1 MDSLDTLTLINSD
14 DVQEALRLWHGG
26 KPTRWPLHRL
36 RLGFLLSNDEN
47 SYDSLA
53 EGGPAAKNRAILN
66 RGLEEL
72 RLISPEAEDLLRE
85 RYENRRD
92 VVAVSN
98 SLNISESSLY
108 YRQKQAITQLTDIL
122 IKLEQYANRDWQER
136 MMMRLGLP
144 SYTELVGI
152 TTTKAN
158 LLDVLLNE
166 DDYFII
172 AVDGLGGLGKTAL
185 ADHIMREV
193 INTKRFDEI
202 AWVTAK
208 QTHLST
214 LGRLQVES
222 NRPAL
227 TYPMLVDNLAT
238 QFDLPQTKGMTQLQR
253 QRYVKQFLTE
263 RACFIVIDNLE
274 TVADYRTLLPELRR
288 WQRPSKF
295 LLTSRVRLL
304 DEAEVFSLSLR
315 ELEMDAAFQLIRAE
329 AQRTGFQA
337 LADAGGEELKQIYE
351 LVGGNPLA
359 LKLIVGQLRF
369 RSLPRVLDRF
379 ASKTITNSPE
389 GLFDYIYHDIWETL
403 GDESK
408 MTLLA
413 LTQAGETGFTFEH
426 IVELSELS
434 PEAVDHCLE
443 KLIMLSLVDLSG
455 SLIERRY
462 RLHRLTEVFLLR
474 MLGEE

>member
-1 MDSLDTLTLINSD
+1 METLTPISFD

-26 KPTRWPLHRL
+26 SPARWPLSRL
-36 RLGFLLSNDEN
+36 RLGFILSREEDV
-47 SYDSLA
+47 YDTLA
-53 EGGPAAKNRAILN
+53 EGGPAAKNRSVLN
-66 RGLEEL
+66 YGLAKL
-72 RLISPEAEDLLRE
+72 RLISPEAEDLLRD

-98 SLNISESSLY
+98 TLNISESSLY

-122 IKLEQYANRDWQER
+122 IKLEQHANRDWEER
-136 MMMRLGLP
+136 MTARLSLP

-152 TTTKAN
+152 AETRAT
-158 LLDVLLNE
+158 LLDALLNE
-166 DDYFII
+166 DDFFILSL
-172 AVDGLGGLGKTAL
+172 DGLGGLGKTAL
-185 ADHIMREV
+185 ADHIAREV
-193 INTKRFDEI
+193 IKTKRFDEI

-222 NRPAL
+222 GRPAL
-227 TYPMLVDNLAT
+227 TYPMLVDQLAA
-238 QFDLPQTKGMTQLQR
+238 QFDLPPTKGMIQLQR
-253 QRYVKQFLTE
+253 QRYVKQFLADQ
-263 RACFIVIDNLE
+263 ACLVIIDNLE
-274 TVADYRTLLPELRR
+274 TVADYRILLPELRR
-288 WQRPSKF
+288 WQQPSKF

-304 DEAEVFSLSLR
+304 DEAGVFSLSLR
-315 ELEMDAAFQLIRAE
+315 ELQPDAAFQLLRAE

-337 LADAGGEELKQIYE
+337 LAEANTVELKQIYD

-369 RSLPRVLDRF
+369 RSLSRVLDRF
-379 ASKTITNSPE
+379 ASAPVTNSPE
-389 GLFDYIYHDIWETL
+389 SLFDYIYHDIWETL

-408 MTLLA
+408 TTLLA

-426 IVELSELS
+426 ILELSGL
-434 PEAVDHCLE
+434 PVDAVDHCLE
-443 KLIMLSLVDLSG
+443 KLIMLSMVDLSG

-462 RLHRLTEVFLLR
+462 RLHRLTEIFLLR

>member
-1 MDSLDTLTLINSD
+1 MGAVISSD

-26 KPTRWPLHRL
+26 KPAQWPLAKL
-36 RLGFLLSNDEN
+36 RMGFLLSGEEDA
-47 SYDSLA
+47 YGSLA
-53 EGGPAAKNRAILN
+53 ESGPAAKNRAILN

-72 RLISPEAEDLLRE
+72 RLVSPEAEDLLRD
-85 RYENRRD
+85 RYENGRD
-92 VVAVSN
+92 VIAVSN

-108 YRQKQAITQLTDIL
+108 YRQRQAINQLTYIL
-122 IKLEQYANRDWQER
+122 VKLEHNASRDWQEQ
-136 MMMRLGLP
+136 MTARLGLP

-152 TTTKAN
+152 AETEAKLWDT
-158 LLDVLLNE
+158 LLNE
-166 DDYFII
+166 NEFFILAI
-172 AVDGLGGLGKTAL
+172 DGLGGLGKTAL
-185 ADHIMREV
+185 ADHITREI
-193 INTKRFDEI
+193 INTNRFDEI

-214 LGRLQVES
+214 MGRLQVES

-227 TYPMLVDNLAT
+227 TYPMLVDELT
-238 QFDLPQTKGMTQLQR
+238 EQFDLPQTKGMTQLQR
-253 QRYVKQFLTE
+253 QRYVKQFLSE
-263 RACFIVIDNLE
+263 RSCLIVIDNLE
-274 TVADYRTLLPELRR
+274 TVADYRSLLPELRR
-288 WQRPSKF
+288 WKQPSKF

-304 DEAEVFSLSLR
+304 DETEVYSLSLR

-329 AQRTGFQA
+329 ARRTGFQA
-337 LADAGGEELKQIYE
+337 LADANTEEIQQIYK

-369 RSLPRVLDRF
+369 RSLPHVLDRF
-379 ASKTITNSPE
+379 ASTPTAKSSE
-389 GLFDYIYHDIWETL
+389 GLFDYIYHDIWDTL

-426 IVELSELS
+426 ILHLSGLS
-434 PEAVDHCLE
+434 DEAVGSCLE

-455 SLIERRY
+455 SLTERRY